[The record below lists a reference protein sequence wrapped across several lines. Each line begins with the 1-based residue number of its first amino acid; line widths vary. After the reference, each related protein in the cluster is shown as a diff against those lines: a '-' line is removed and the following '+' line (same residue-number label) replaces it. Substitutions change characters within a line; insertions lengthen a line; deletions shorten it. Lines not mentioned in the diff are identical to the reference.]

1 MRDFNMRKN
10 NFTNQKLLMIG
21 MIASVCIFVGHSNA
35 TTYVSKANTGHVS
48 FLAIGSPSFLKI
60 EGKGSGTEGSLDVK
74 DGKATGTFMF
84 ELASL
89 DTGIDTRNE
98 HMKEKYLKVSQNP
111 KAILKVEEIKTAKGQ
126 LSLGEGLGSG
136 QFKGQ
141 LTLNGVTK
149 AIEGVLEGSKH
160 EKGGEKLNAKFSL
173 KLTDYGIEIPS
184 FAGITVADEVK
195 LEVATQLEKGSI

>member
-1 MRDFNMRKN
+1 MRDFSMSHYNLTKH
-10 NFTNQKLLMIG
+10 KLLKIG
-21 MIASVCIFVGHSNA
+21 MLTSVWMLAAHSFAS
-35 TTYVSKANTGHVS
+35 TYVSKANSGHVS

-60 EGKGSGTEGSLDVK
+60 EGKGSGTEGTLEVTS
-74 DGKATGTFMF
+74 GKAKGSFSF

-111 KAILKVEEIKTAKGQ
+111 KAVLKLEEIKTSKG
-126 LSLGEGLGSG
+126 SIVIGEGLGSG
-136 QFKGQ
+136 QFKGL

-149 AIEGVLEGSKH
+149 AVEGTLEGSKS
-160 EKGGEKLNAKFSL
+160 EKGGENLNAKFSL

-195 LEVATQLEKGSI
+195 LEVVTQLEKGSI